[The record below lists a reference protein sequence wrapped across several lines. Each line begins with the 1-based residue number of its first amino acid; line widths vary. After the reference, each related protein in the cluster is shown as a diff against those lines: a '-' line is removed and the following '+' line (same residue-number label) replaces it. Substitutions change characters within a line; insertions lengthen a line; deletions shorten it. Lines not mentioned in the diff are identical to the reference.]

1 MQNKLSFHQSSVSL
15 EIIGLPDYS
24 NDENKDQKMQI
35 LKDYN
40 VYLNFM
46 EKYFSNKN
54 AEPLPSGKELS
65 KIIFG

>member
-1 MQNKLSFHQSSVSL
+1 MEDS
-15 EIIGLPDYS
+15 D
-24 NDENKDQKMQI
+24 DENKAQKMQI

>member
-1 MQNKLSFHQSSVSL
+1 MEES
-15 EIIGLPDYS
+15 D
-24 NDENKDQKMQI
+24 DENKVHKMQI

>member
-1 MQNKLSFHQSSVSL
+1 MKFSKIEDDNDDNKEEKISL
-15 EIIGLPDYS
+15 
-24 NDENKDQKMQI
+24 

-40 VYLNFM
+40 KYLSFL

-65 KIIFG
+65 KIIFD